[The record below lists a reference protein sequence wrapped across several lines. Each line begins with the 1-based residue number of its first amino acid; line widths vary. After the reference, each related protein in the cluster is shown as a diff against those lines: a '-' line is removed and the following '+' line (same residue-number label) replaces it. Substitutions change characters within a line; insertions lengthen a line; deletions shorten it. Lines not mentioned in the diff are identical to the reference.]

1 MSASVSSK
9 RYAQAIF
16 QIARDRNELDEWQTN
31 LGKIADL
38 MQNPE
43 FAAVVENPKL
53 PFELKAKITQ
63 EGLGKINPLA
73 LNLAYILIL
82 KNKFK
87 NSGQIAEEYGQ
98 LLDEFRGI
106 MRAEITTAIPLSDS
120 DKKNLGKRLENIMD
134 SKLHLEFGVDP
145 DILGGIIARIKGSL
159 IDGSIRSKLETMKRS
174 LAGTSN

>member
-16 QIARDRNELDEWQTN
+16 QIAKDRNELDEWQVN

-38 MQNPE
+38 MQNSD
-43 FAAVVENPKL
+43 FAAAVENPKL
-53 PFELKAKITQ
+53 SFELKAKLIQ
-63 EGLGKINPLA
+63 AGLGKINPLA
-73 LNLAYILIL
+73 LNLAYLLIF
-82 KNKFK
+82 KNKFR
-87 NSGQIAEEYGQ
+87 SSVQIAEEYEQ

-106 MRAEITTAIPLSDS
+106 MRAEITTAVPLSDS
-120 DKKNLGKRLENIMD
+120 DKKIFGQRLETVME

-145 DILGGIIARIKGSL
+145 GILGGIIARIKGSL
-159 IDGSIRSKLETMKRS
+159 IDGSIRSKLETMKKN